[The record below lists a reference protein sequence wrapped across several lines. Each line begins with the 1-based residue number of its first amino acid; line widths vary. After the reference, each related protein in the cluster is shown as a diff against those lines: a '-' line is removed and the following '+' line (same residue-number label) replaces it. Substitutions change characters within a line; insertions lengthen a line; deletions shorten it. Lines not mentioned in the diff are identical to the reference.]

1 MKRLFVLTLIA
12 LLVSNIFA
20 QQEKLNALIAQGIA
34 FHDEGK
40 YEDAINRY
48 KEALEIDKTSTL
60 ANYELANTLFST
72 GKYEEAIK
80 YSSNV
85 IKQKADNLHPAY
97 IILGSSLDLIGKANE
112 AIKTY
117 EKGIEKFPESNLL
130 HYNLALTCYNQK
142 DYDRAEKAAINAIL
156 LRPTHGSSHLVL
168 SAIMEARGQ
177 RVKSLLPLY
186 YFLLLEPASN
196 RSLANYNNLK
206 KQLGQGVERKDEKN
220 INVSVP
226 FTSSSDDFG
235 PAEMMISLLAASQ
248 YSDEKKDKTEMER
261 FVENNKSLFGLLAE
275 LKKENKGF
283 WWDFYVTKFH
293 DLKESDN
300 YEAFSYYISQSAND
314 DIVKNWIA
322 DNTKKMSSLK
332 DWITKQSTMP

>member
-1 MKRLFVLTLIA
+1 MKRLFVLTFIA
-12 LLVSNIFA
+12 FLVSNIFA
-20 QQEKLNALIAQGIA
+20 QQEELNALIGQGVA

-40 YEDAINRY
+40 YEDAISKY
-48 KEALEIDKTSTL
+48 KEALGIDKKSTL
-60 ANYELANTLFST
+60 ANYELSFTYFSI
-72 GKYEEAIK
+72 GKYEEAINH
-80 YSSNV
+80 STNV
-85 IKQKADNLHPAY
+85 VKQNADHLHPAY
-97 IILGSSLDLIGKANE
+97 IILGSSLDMIGKANE
-112 AIKTY
+112 AIKVY
-117 EKGIEKFPESNLL
+117 EKGIEKFPDSYLL
-130 HYNLALTCYNQK
+130 YYNIALTSYNQK
-142 DYDRAEKAAINAIL
+142 EYEKAEKAAINAISL
-156 LRPTHGSSHLVL
+156 KPTHGSSHLVL
-168 SAIMEARGQ
+168 SAVMEAKGQ
-177 RVKSLLPLY
+177 RVKSILPLY

-206 KQLGQGVERKDEKN
+206 KQLGQGVERKDAKN

-235 PAEMMISLLAASQ
+235 AAEMMISLLAASQ
-248 YSDEKKDKTEMER
+248 YTNENKDKTEMER
-261 FVENNKSLFGLLAE
+261 FVENNKSVFGILAE

-300 YEAFSYYISQSAND
+300 YEAFSYYVSQSAND

-322 DNTKKMSSLK
+322 DNTKKMSNLK